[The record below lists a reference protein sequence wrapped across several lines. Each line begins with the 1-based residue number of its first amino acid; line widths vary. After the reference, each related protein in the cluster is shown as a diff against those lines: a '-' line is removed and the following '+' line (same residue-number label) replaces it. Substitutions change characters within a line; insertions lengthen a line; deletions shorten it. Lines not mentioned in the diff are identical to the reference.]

1 MKSSPAVLLARHIV
15 LVLFAVAF
23 LIPFVG
29 IVLSALR
36 GDSETGGF
44 QLPHTWTLENFA
56 IAWEQGRFSDLM
68 LSSVIVGAIVV
79 PSTLV
84 LATLA
89 GYGLAVLRPMGHS
102 AIMTTFVIGL
112 TLPTELVIIA
122 LYYNLDSVGFTNN
135 YMGVALAEIALF
147 LPFSVYWMHTHF
159 SGVPRA
165 LIESGRID
173 GASDWRI
180 LRQLM
185 LPISKPA
192 LTTLV
197 VLLSIW
203 AWNQFLIVL
212 VLMQSPTRRTAVAGL
227 GYFVGE
233 YGTDIPL
240 LAAAS
245 LIVVAPVVVV
255 YLLFQRSFV
264 AGITQGAIKG

>member
-1 MKSSPAVLLARHIV
+1 MKTSQAVLLTRHIV
-15 LVLFAVAF
+15 LILFAVAF
-23 LIPFVG
+23 LVPFIG
-29 IVLSALR
+29 ILLSSVR
-36 GDSETGGF
+36 GDSETSGF
-44 QLPHTWTLENFA
+44 ELPRVWTLDNFA
-56 IAWEQGRFSDLM
+56 LAWEQGRFADLM
-68 LSSVIVGAIVV
+68 VSSAIVAAIVV
-79 PSTLV
+79 PATLI

-89 GYGLAVLRPMGHS
+89 GYGLAVLRPGGHKMILT
-102 AIMTTFVIGL
+102 AFVVGL

-122 LYYNLDSVGFTNN
+122 LYYNLNAMGFTNN
-135 YMGVALAEIALF
+135 YVGVALAEVALF

-159 SGVPRA
+159 SGLPRE

-173 GASDWRI
+173 GASSWRI
-180 LRQLM
+180 LREL
-185 LPISKPA
+185 LIPISKPA
-192 LTTLV
+192 LTTLT
-197 VLLSIW
+197 VLLFIW

-245 LIVVAPVVVV
+245 LIVIAPVVVV
-255 YLLFQRSFV
+255 YLFFQRSFV

>member
-1 MKSSPAVLLARHIV
+1 MKSSRPALLVRHII
-15 LVLFAVAF
+15 LVLFAIAF

-29 IVLSALR
+29 IILSAFR
-36 GDSETGGF
+36 GDGETSGF
-44 QLPHTWTLENFA
+44 ELPKVWTLDNFA
-56 IAWEQGRFSDLM
+56 LAWDQGRFAELTV
-68 LSSVIVGAIVV
+68 SSAIVAAIVV

-89 GYGLAVLRPMGHS
+89 GYGLAVLRPRGHKG
-102 AIMTTFVIGL
+102 MTTAFVVGL

-122 LYYNLDSVGFTNN
+122 LYYNLDAIGFTNN
-135 YMGVALAEIALF
+135 YIGIALAEVALF

-159 SGVPRA
+159 AGIPRE

-173 GASDWRI
+173 GASSWRI
-180 LRQLM
+180 LRELL

-192 LTTLV
+192 LTTLT
-197 VLLSIW
+197 VLLFIW

-212 VLMQSPTRRTAVAGL
+212 VLMQSPTKRTAVAGL

-233 YGTDIPL
+233 YGTNIPL

-245 LIVVAPVVVV
+245 LIVIAPVVVV
-255 YLLFQRSFV
+255 YLFFQRSFV